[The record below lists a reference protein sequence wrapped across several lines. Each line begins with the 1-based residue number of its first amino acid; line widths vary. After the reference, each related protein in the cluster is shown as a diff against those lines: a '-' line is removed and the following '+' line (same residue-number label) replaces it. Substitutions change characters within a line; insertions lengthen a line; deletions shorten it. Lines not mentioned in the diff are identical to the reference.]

1 MATAND
7 LPGYE
12 AAMDWLYNHKPHMA
26 KYVGSLGTP
35 RQSPD
40 CPRAMVVGS
49 PELRPVL
56 YANDEFLQEIGPA
69 QAAGALAHEFRHVLM
84 GHLGEVFSPKPE
96 WRYPVVLRDVH
107 EATIN
112 DNLEYTGYELPDDV
126 IRGSNRSGHFYGY
139 WTTDEAY
146 GPMEE
151 WYLSQQPP
159 KEPQQGEDSSEP
171 SEAAGDSSE
180 TSSSGGGSSQ
190 GASSNQDSGNA
201 SNSSSSSGSSEEDS
215 PEDGEEK
222 AEQGSSSST
231 ADSSDQTGS
240 DRDSA
245 GGEACQT
252 GEGYMEDGTGGL
264 RKMTDE
270 ELKDFK
276 DELKKA
282 VINAVK
288 QAPMPK
294 NERPTEEELDG
305 MDQEIAEA
313 VDPSRAG
320 SYSKGQAGS
329 GHEIQEV
336 LRGGK
341 LTMGWLKILQKINP
355 EVGKESGGLQ
365 ARASYDWARPRRT
378 TSLVRGAMLPSFGA
392 PRADG
397 FGVGHKPEVL
407 VALDHSG
414 SIPPSMQTVLRE
426 LARSIPEDKISVHC
440 VTFSTFAVEFDFKAE
455 SSMVASGGTDFSCVE
470 REARKIMERT
480 GKYPAVICLTD
491 GQASFNSV
499 APTTQQLDAS
509 WIWVDIESE
518 RDEDAFRHSSGG
530 YGGYGIY
537 GPAFSCRDQKNKIAL
552 PYDRSKLPAASPQ
565 SPW

>member
-49 PELRPVL
+49 PKLRPVL

-84 GHLGEVFSPKPE
+84 GHIGEVFSPKAE
-96 WRYPVVLRDVH
+96 WRYPIVLRDVH

-112 DNLEYTGYELPDDV
+112 DNLEYTGYELPADV

-139 WTTDEAY
+139 WTTDEGY

-151 WYLSQQPP
+151 WYLSQQQPS
-159 KEPQQGEDSSEP
+159 KETQGGEDSSSEQ
-171 SEAAGDSSE
+171 SEAGESSSETGSNASGSDQGSGSASDSSADADSSE
-180 TSSSGGGSSQ
+180 TGSSEN
-190 GASSNQDSGNA
+190 GGESAGQD
-201 SNSSSSSGSSEEDS
+201 SSSSEAD
-215 PEDGEEK
+215 
-222 AEQGSSSST
+222 ASST
-231 ADSSDQTGS
+231 DPSSQTGS
-240 DRDSA
+240 DDGRAEGDS
-245 GGEACQT
+245 CQT
-252 GEGYMEDGTGGL
+252 GEGYMEDGAGGL

-270 ELKDFK
+270 ELKDFADK
-276 DELKKA
+276 LKEA

-288 QAPMPK
+288 RAPMPK
-294 NERPTEEELDG
+294 DERPREEELDG
-305 MDQEIAEA
+305 MDREIAEA

-320 SYSKGQAGS
+320 AYSKGQAGS

-355 EVGKESGGLQ
+355 EVGKESGGIQ
-365 ARASYDWARPRRT
+365 ARASYNWARPRRT

-392 PRADG
+392 PRAE
-397 FGVGHKPEVL
+397 GVGAEHKPEVL

-440 VTFSTFAVEFDFKAE
+440 VTFSTVAIEFDFKAE

-470 REARKIMERT
+470 LEARKIMERT
-480 GKYPAVICLTD
+480 GRYPAVICLTD
-491 GQASFNSV
+491 GQAGFNSA
-499 APTTQQLDAS
+499 APTPQQLDAN

-518 RDEDAFRHSSGG
+518 RDEDAFRYASSG
-530 YGGYGIY
+530 YGGYG
-537 GPAFSCRDQKNKIAL
+537 ASFSCREQKNKIAL
-552 PYDRSKLPAASPQ
+552 PYDRSKLPATNPRGG
-565 SPW
+565 W